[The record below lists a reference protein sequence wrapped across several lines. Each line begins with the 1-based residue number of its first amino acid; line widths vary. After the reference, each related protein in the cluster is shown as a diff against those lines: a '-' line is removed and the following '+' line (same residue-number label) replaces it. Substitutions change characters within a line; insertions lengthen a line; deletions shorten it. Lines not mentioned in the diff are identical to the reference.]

1 MISQEEL
8 KILKNFA
15 SRIPPDDAG
24 AHNNL
29 AIVYYNKGLY
39 DEAIDVLEKALKID
53 PNFVLARNN
62 LDIVLKKTGRLEEKV
77 ELLARSIQ
85 SEPYDENKI
94 LELAETYR
102 KLTRYSQ
109 SIIFYR
115 KVIDSNPRSFE
126 AHYGLGTTLKLL
138 GKYDDALEEMKKA
151 LEIKTSSEVYR
162 VFGEIYFNKGVI
174 DLAIKSFEESI
185 RLEPTSAEGHFLLGF
200 ALGEKGKT
208 DESLESVRKAIEL
221 NPALAQFEPNLPI
234 DIKKHKGHWEF
245 LKEQLGVPK
254 ITESEYQVH
263 YNLGMTYR
271 HKGLFDEAKREF
283 DECLRLKGDNP
294 ELNVVLG
301 EVCIYMDRL
310 DDAVKYLRY
319 ALDSEF
325 DSIRCANAL
334 GVAYC
339 LKGEPDEAIE
349 LFHKV
354 LAMQEEF
361 APALNNIGVCQFHRG
376 RIEESCE
383 WFTKAM
389 ERGNSDG
396 RFNLGMYYLK
406 QGNHDEALKLFSDD
420 TADDYFGKGLVYVEL
435 AQYDE
440 ATDFFN
446 KTLSVVPNHAG
457 AHYNIGFILT
467 KLGKYAQG
475 LDYIRKGIEN
485 EANYEQEKFRLSL
498 GSELAG
504 FGPYYTTRMSKEA
517 EVETRKEEVQGNEM
531 QSAAQY
537 FTNAENY
544 LAQQEFES
552 ALNMVDQA
560 LTRAPDWSKAAILKA
575 KILYDTGNTDDA
587 LNFFSKYTKK
597 HPEDKEAKVE
607 QGRMFRKTG
616 RLSEAKDVYEELL
629 KLQSDNI
636 NWLTELGDILY
647 RLHELDESLVVYQR
661 IYEADNQNIEANLGL
676 LKIGVEKKEYDK
688 IGPYFDFFKERHPQN
703 YDFNVLA
710 GVYHQEKNARE
721 EALRYFQ
728 KAVELDS
735 TRAFPYY
742 HLGLLQ
748 VQRGDFE
755 SACDSWEKALLLKPE
770 EELEEKIR
778 HCLRITVELSE
789 FLKKEVRK

>member
-8 KILKNFA
+8 KILKSFA
-15 SRIPPDDAG
+15 ARIPQDDAG

-39 DEAIDVLEKALKID
+39 DEAVDELEKALKVD

-77 ELLARSIQ
+77 ERLARSVK
-85 SEPYDENKI
+85 SEPYEEKKI

-102 KLTRYSQ
+102 KLNRYSQ

-115 KVIDSNPRSFE
+115 KVIDSNPGSFE
-126 AHYGLGTTLKLL
+126 AHYGLGITLKLL

-151 LEIKTSSEVYR
+151 SEIKTSPEVYR

-174 DLAIKSFEESI
+174 DLAIQSFEESI
-185 RLEPTSAEGHFLLGF
+185 RRDPTSAEGHFLLGF

-208 DESLESVRKAIEL
+208 DESLESVKKAIEL
-221 NPALAQFEPNLPI
+221 NPALTQFEPNLPI
-234 DIKKHKGHWEF
+234 DIKKHRGHWEF

-283 DECLRLKGDNP
+283 DECLRLQGDNP
-294 ELNVVLG
+294 VLNAALG
-301 EVCIYMDRL
+301 EVCIYLDRV
-310 DDAVKYLRY
+310 DDAVKYFRY
-319 ALDSEF
+319 ALDSDF
-325 DSIRCANAL
+325 DSTRCANAL

-339 LKGEPDEAIE
+339 LKGEPEKAIE
-349 LFHKV
+349 LFHKA
-354 LAMQEEF
+354 LAIQEDF
-361 APALNNIGVCQFHRG
+361 APTLNNIGVCQFHRG
-376 RIEESCE
+376 RMEESRE

-389 ERGNSDG
+389 EQGNADG

-406 QGNHDEALKLFSDD
+406 QGNHDNALELFGGD

-440 ATDFFN
+440 ALDFFN
-446 KTLSVVPNHAG
+446 KTLSVAQNHAG

-467 KLGKYAQG
+467 KQGKYAQG
-475 LDYIRKGIEN
+475 LDHIRKGIES
-485 EANYEQEKFRLSL
+485 EANYDQEKFRFSL

-504 FGPYYTTRMSKEA
+504 FGPYFSVRVSKER
-517 EVETRKEEVQGNEM
+517 ESETRTEEVQGSEM
-531 QSAAQY
+531 QSAVQY

-544 LAQQEFES
+544 LNQQEFES

-560 LTRAPDWSKAAILKA
+560 LTRAPDWSKAVILKT
-575 KILYDTGNTDDA
+575 KILFDTGNTDDA
-587 LNFFSKYTKK
+587 LQFLAKYIEK
-597 HPEDKEAKVE
+597 HPQDKEAKAE
-607 QGRMFRKTG
+607 QGRIFRKTG

-629 KLQSDNI
+629 KLQSNNI
-636 NWLTELGDILY
+636 QWLTELGDVLY
-647 RLHELDESLVVYQR
+647 SSNALDEASVVYHR
-661 IYEADNQNIEANLGL
+661 IYEMDKQNIEANVGL
-676 LKIGVEKKEYDK
+676 LRIGVENKEYDK
-688 IGPYFDFFKERHPQN
+688 IVPYLDFFREEHPQN

-710 GVYHQEKNARE
+710 GVYYLEKNVRD

-728 KAVELDS
+728 KAVELDP

-748 VQRGDFE
+748 VQTGEFE
-755 SACDSWEKALLLKPE
+755 SACDSWEKALVLKPE
-770 EELEEKIR
+770 EELEKKIR

-789 FLKKEVRK
+789 FLKKEART